1 LIPVI
6 ADAYPKLRY
15 RIGFDAHLQRWL
27 RALLPWRTYERLVA
41 KAIKID

>member
-1 LIPVI
+1 VI